1 MEGKKYLVY
10 VDIMGF
16 QNLAEKIAK
25 EKQIEERKVRV
36 DFLNIIKE
44 RVEAIE
50 ARKEIIGM
58 SCGRDDW
65 ILVACS
71 IDLVFK
77 ILFELLDH
85 NTGYKNYEKIPL
97 EIAIGIGEYD
107 KWAKFKGANLIIE
120 GSTIKFLKT
129 KIVEYYHKWY
139 KESHNGQ
146 SPVSTFVVFVPL
158 AYQELEPLDRR
169 MCRRIEYRFGN
180 GSGKERTVIF
190 FVADVEQIWERSRV
204 LRFLEIIGIPGSKLY
219 DRIDTLYI
227 PPIEYEE
234 IKATL
239 ETHRIVFIIGT
250 PEYGKT
256 YTSIRLLW
264 EYFNKGYEPKWIRGG
279 EEKQRIQARERL
291 EDIQR
296 QLKRHCIIYFEDPFG
311 KTRYERRESLER
323 EVGAI
328 IENVTNVN
336 EAFVIITSREEVFKK
351 FEKEHLSS
359 VELEKFE
366 RKLNIKKPSYDNVK
380 RKEILLEWAEAK
392 ECKWFND
399 DRSRNL
405 VLEHIGDEANLPTPL
420 SIRAFVIA
428 TVNVTDE
435 DQITEEIK
443 AKSRETARSFAQEIE
458 SMTDDK
464 ILFLSFPFISP
475 ELLVPFVKEKYQELA
490 KELKIEKPWEFEEI
504 HDWFKNDKITV
515 MWERIEFT
523 HPSYSEALE
532 HLLIKKRR
540 ATRINKEIFTKVL
553 IKLSED
559 DELAYYA
566 TSALKAHF
574 DKIPESIRNEL
585 LLKLSEKELAVD
597 DAMFATEDE
606 MVIEDIIDIIAEN
619 FDKLP
624 ENIRNL
630 LFKLSERDEIAAYVA
645 YAIGKSFD
653 RLPEKVRN
661 ELLIKFLEK
670 KRATAE
676 VADAVFDNFDKL
688 PEDVRSLFFKL
699 SERDGGA
706 EISGY
711 SVAENFD
718 KLPKR
723 IRNRWLFSVLKSE
736 DKFAPKSLAY
746 TIEKNFDKLPG
757 RIRNKLL
764 LKLSERVLKL
774 SEEKDEGA
782 KNSANTAAGYI
793 ASAVAKNLSKL
804 PDNVRNLLFKL
815 SERNETAGAVAGA
828 IAENFSKLP
837 DNMKELLFKLST
849 RDCVA
854 EYVAGSIA
862 ENFYKLPNNVR
873 NLLFKLS
880 ESENEETV
888 FGVALQT
895 IDLNFNKLPEN
906 VRNKLLLKLLDK
918 KGGVPL
924 IASCLRENFDKLP
937 KKLRSKLLLRFC
949 EYCDKFSDNDKTL
962 SLAFEVVETIVENFD
977 KLPRNIRNSLFK
989 LSERNETAGAV
1000 AWVIAGNFEKL
1011 PEDVRGLLFKL
1022 SERDEIAREVAC
1034 AIVYN
1039 FYELPT
1045 NVKNLLFELS
1055 QNEKIAVDVAQ
1066 AIAEDFDKLPEDVRN
1081 LLDMLNCPLQ
1091 KVLGDLSN
1099 SGRDGDRKQAIK
1111 LIKKVRTKL
1120 NKDFTFAIS
1129 SRLAEDKNEEVK
1141 MEAKKLMNWL
1151 CRHPYDVALGT
1162 GLPLEH
1168 K

>member
-36 DFLNIIKE
+36 DFLNVIRE

-65 ILVACS
+65 ILVTSS

-107 KWAKFKGANLIIE
+107 KWAKFEGANLIIE

-146 SPVSTFVVFVPL
+146 SSVSTFVIFTPL

-190 FVADVEQIWERSRV
+190 FVADVDQIWERSRV
-204 LRFLEIIGIPGSKLY
+204 LRFLGTIGIPGSKLY
-219 DRIDTLYI
+219 DRINTLYV

-239 ETHRIVFIIGT
+239 ETHRIVFITGT

-279 EEKQRIQARERL
+279 EERQRIEAREGL

-296 QLKRHCIIYFEDPFG
+296 QLKKHRIIYFEDPFG

-336 EAFVIITSREEVFKK
+336 DAFVIITSREEVFKE

-366 RKLNIKKPSYDNVK
+366 RTLNIKKPSYDNVK

-428 TVNVTDE
+428 TVNVRDE
-435 DQITEEIK
+435 GEITEEIK

-464 ILFLSFPFISP
+464 ILFFSFPFISP
-475 ELLVPFVKEKYQELA
+475 ELPAPFVKEKYQELA

-504 HDWFKNDKITV
+504 IDWFKDDKITV
-515 MWERIEFT
+515 MWGTIMFT
-523 HPSYSEALE
+523 HPSYSEAFE
-532 HLLIKKRR
+532 HLLIKKGRV
-540 ATRINKEIFTKVL
+540 TRINKEIFTKVL

-559 DELAYYA
+559 DELAAYYT
-566 TSALKAHF
+566 TSTLEAHF

-597 DAMFATEDE
+597 NTVFTTEDE
-606 MVIEDIIDIIAEN
+606 LTLEDIACVIAAN
-619 FDKLP
+619 YGKLP
-624 ENIRNL
+624 PDIRNL
-630 LFKLSERDEIAAYVA
+630 LFKLSEKGKVVGQVA
-645 YAIGKSFD
+645 YAIERNFD
-653 RLPEKVRN
+653 RLPQEVRN
-661 ELLIKFLEK
+661 ELLIKLSE
-670 KRATAE
+670 REERE
-676 VADAVFDNFDKL
+676 VAATVTSIVVENFDKL
-688 PEDVRSLFFKL
+688 PEDLRSLLFKL
-699 SERDGGA
+699 SQREGGA
-706 EISGY
+706 EAIGY
-711 SVAENFD
+711 TVGYNFD
-718 KLPKR
+718 KFPK
-723 IRNRWLFSVLKSE
+723 
-736 DKFAPKSLAY
+736 
-746 TIEKNFDKLPG
+746 

-764 LKLSERVLKL
+764 LNALLSEDKFAATGFGYALEQNFDKLPERTRNRLLLRLFEKVVEL
-774 SEEKDEGA
+774 SEGDEGA
-782 KNSANTAAGYI
+782 KNSADTAARHL
-793 ASAVAKNLSKL
+793 ASVVAKNFTKL
-804 PDNVRNLLFKL
+804 PDNIRNILFKL
-815 SERNETAGAVAGA
+815 SERDETAGAVAGYIAENFHELPDNARDLLFEFSKRDSVAEYVAEAIVENFYQLPDQIRNLLFELADRAGGEVAFGVAFRTIDLNFDRLPANVRNRLLVQLSEKEGIAASPVASSLRENFHKLPKKMRYELLRTLSDNDETAFEVAHTVVENFDYIPQNVRGILFKLSEKEMAAGAVAWA
-828 IAENFSKLP
+828 IAENFEKLP
-837 DNMKELLFKLST
+837 DS
-849 RDCVA
+849 
-854 EYVAGSIA
+854 
-862 ENFYKLPNNVR
+862 VR
-873 NLLFKLS
+873 K
-880 ESENEETV
+880 
-888 FGVALQT
+888 
-895 IDLNFNKLPEN
+895 
-906 VRNKLLLKLLDK
+906 
-918 KGGVPL
+918 
-924 IASCLRENFDKLP
+924 
-937 KKLRSKLLLRFC
+937 
-949 EYCDKFSDNDKTL
+949 
-962 SLAFEVVETIVENFD
+962 
-977 KLPRNIRNSLFK
+977 
-989 LSERNETAGAV
+989 
-1000 AWVIAGNFEKL
+1000 
-1011 PEDVRGLLFKL
+1011 LLFKL
-1022 SERDEIAREVAC
+1022 SERDEVAGEVASAIIEYFYRLPVNVRDLLFKLAKNDKVATDVARAIAREF
-1034 AIVYN
+1034 N
-1039 FYELPT
+1039 T
-1045 NVKNLLFELS
+1045 
-1055 QNEKIAVDVAQ
+1055 
-1066 AIAEDFDKLPEDVRN
+1066 LPEDVRD
-1081 LLDMLNCPLQ
+1081 LLDLLNCPLQ

-1099 SGRDGDRKQAIK
+1099 SSRDDDREQAIK
-1111 LIKKVRTKL
+1111 LIKKVKTKL
-1120 NKDFTFAIS
+1120 NKDFTFAML

-1141 MEAKKLMNWL
+1141 VEAKKLMSWL
-1151 CRHPYDVALGT
+1151 CRHPPDVALGS
-1162 GLPLEH
+1162 GIAFRA
-1168 K
+1168 